1 MVLASS
7 GLRSRMLLFILQGT
21 GQYPQRR
28 MIQPSM
34 SVMPQLKNPPLYNV
48 WSEGKGEVELYYFD
62 PFLTSGD
69 L

>member
-1 MVLASS
+1 
-7 GLRSRMLLFILQGT
+7 
-21 GQYPQRR
+21 
-28 MIQPSM
+28 M

-48 WSEGKGEVELYYFD
+48 WLEGKGEEELYYFD